1 MRRREFMVAVGA
13 AAAWSVVASAQQ
25 PEQRRIGVLMH
36 LDANDREGQDRLAAF
51 REGLRQLGWIDARN
65 VQIDVRWGAND
76 GERRRYAAEIVAQSP
91 DVIVASTTLAML
103 ALQQISSSVPIVFTN
118 VTDPVGAGF
127 VSSLAQPGG
136 NVTGFTTFEFS
147 TSAKW
152 VELLREIAPRVTR
165 AIVVRDPTVASAVS
179 QFAVIQ
185 SAAAQTG
192 FEVSPV
198 DVRDLAEIER
208 AIMNFLQSLGGG
220 LIVTA
225 SGLGSAQRD
234 LLVSIAMRHRLPA
247 VYPFDYFVHGGGLVS
262 YGPDSINQYRLA
274 ASYVDRILKGEKPRN
289 LPVQGPTKYKLSI
302 NLKTA
307 KALGLIVP
315 SELIVRADEVIE

>member
-76 GERRRYAAEIVAQSP
+76 GERHRYAAEIVAQSP

>member
-1 MRRREFMVAVGA
+1 MRRREFMAAVGA

-36 LDANDREGQDRLAAF
+36 LEANDREGQDRLAAF

-76 GERRRYAAEIVAQSP
+76 GERHRYAAEIVAQSP

-127 VSSLAQPGG
+127 VRSLAEPGG
-136 NVTGFTTFEFS
+136 NVTGFTTFEFR

-152 VELLREIAPRVTR
+152 VELLREIAPRITR

-179 QFAVIQ
+179 QFAVVQ

-198 DVRDLAEIER
+198 DVRDPAEIER
-208 AIMNFLQSLGGG
+208 AILNFLQSTGGG

-247 VYPFDYFVHGGGLVS
+247 VYPFDYFVHGGGLIS
-262 YGPDSINQYRLA
+262 YGPDSVNQYRLA